1 MAKPRHPEIQP
12 SSSSS
17 STQNNHHTI
26 NLPTMSSQ
34 RTTSTSAATATRTG
48 SAVQSIR
55 NQRPSHF
62 VLFIVSTIT
71 TLFNLFFH
79 IFMFITTLAAFPLLL
94 LALFVVRIA
103 QLVQHGDG
111 YDKAIKLKTLIRAW
125 IRIGTW
131 LLLIS
136 TGLLLILLLVL
147 KHGFS
152 LNRFSRH
159 LEINVV
165 INWCKMVCMISGV
178 YFLVLSSTGFLYLLP
193 RVPLEHSSSGTHV
206 PESIT
211 EVIECLLFLWA
222 VLEVMA
228 RVPVVGRCKLYGLD
242 IERWVEVSI
251 LVLIAHDL
259 ITVSTHL
266 VAWSTRRLVNRHL
279 QPGVDTKSQ
288 WYLFVEELLLR
299 QYLVYYTTGVRKSF
313 SFILSSLLLLFTWV
327 FYFGPRLDDKGVLK
341 FGKWSCFSL
350 VICSLL
356 WLVKS
361 CILLAWEAR
370 VVYDRLSAKI
380 LEGGEVLYFLGVVGR
395 AKCDIFSLLYE
406 DRRCGESHVAC
417 DDEQKEEE
425 EENGG
430 LRRRQ
435 LIGLYI
441 VCVLGVVSVDKY
453 RSKGDQEEEVWDEV
467 NGNKWVK
474 MSTRKRKMVR
484 DELLLLNN
492 GAQTVYNVQQVAQY
506 ILAAKDT
513 LSKEKFISNILD
525 QFSKDE
531 DNREILEKI
540 IDWKDNLNVA
550 ETAEN
555 SNSSL
560 SNGEIAEKKD
570 SRPQDW
576 EYFEKLLKNVHRS
589 EELSF
594 LKLEAWMERAHNKCL
609 QLANT
614 LKSAKEVLDCLN
626 KIMSG
631 SIISAT
637 FIMWLLLTGL
647 ATTKVLVLIAS
658 PLLAATFI
666 FGDTCKALFQ
676 GIIFIYVVHPFDV
689 GDLCVVA
696 DKLRVVKAI
705 GVWKTIFSKVDGV
718 GTREEVIYPNSELA
732 KQVVINH
739 KTEFDWDNWD
749 SYQEFHLGSWHGSNI
764 EDEASQLKKTIE
776 DHLKENEEVYNL
788 IPSSQRVAVLAI
800 KDDIKIA
807 VRLKYKIDSSG
818 DIQEWTYINCLQQ
831 KHKVQSQFD
840 SFMETFVEKY
850 KKELP

>member
-1 MAKPRHPEIQP
+1 MAKQKYSEIQP

-17 STQNNHHTI
+17 SSHHTI
-26 NLPTMSSQ
+26 NLSTMSSQ
-34 RTTSTSAATATRTG
+34 RTSSAAAAIRTA
-48 SAVQSIR
+48 SAVKLIR

-62 VLFIVSTIT
+62 ILFILSTIT
-71 TLFNLFFH
+71 TLINLLFH
-79 IFMFITTLAAFPLLL
+79 IFIFITTLTAFPLLL
-94 LALFVVRIA
+94 ISLFIVRLF
-103 QLVQHGDG
+103 QLIRHGDG

-131 LLLIS
+131 LLLI
-136 TGLLLILLLVL
+136 TTVILLVLLFVL

-152 LNRFSRH
+152 LNRLGRH
-159 LEINVV
+159 FDINVV

-178 YFLVLSSTGFLYLLP
+178 YFLVLSCTGFLYLLP

-211 EVIECLLFLWA
+211 EVIECGLFLWA
-222 VLEVMA
+222 VFEVMN
-228 RVPVVGRCKLYGLD
+228 RVPVFKRFKLYGLG

-251 LVLIAHDL
+251 LVLVGHDL

-327 FYFGPRLDDKGVLK
+327 FYFGSRLDDKDVLK

-356 WLVKS
+356 WMVKS
-361 CILLAWEAR
+361 CVLLAWEAR
-370 VVYDRLSAKI
+370 VVYDRLCSKI
-380 LEGGEVLYFLGVVGR
+380 LEAGEVLYFLGVVGR
-395 AKCDIFSLLYE
+395 ARCDILSLLYD
-406 DRRCGESHVAC
+406 DRRSGEGQVAG
-417 DDEQKEEE
+417 DDRQKEGEA
-425 EENGG
+425 NGG

-453 RSKGDQEEEVWDEV
+453 RSKTDHEEEFLDESD
-467 NGNKWVK
+467 GSCKLMK
-474 MSTRKRKMVR
+474 MSTRKRKIVR
-484 DELLLLNN
+484 DELLLLQIN

-513 LSKEKFISNILD
+513 LSKEKFISKILS
-525 QFSKDE
+525 QFYKDE
-531 DNREILEKI
+531 DNRETVKEI
-540 IDWKDNLNVA
+540 IDWKDYLNVA
-550 ETAEN
+550 EMVGN
-555 SNSSL
+555 LNSSS
-560 SNGEIAEKKD
+560 SNGEIAEHKD

-576 EYFEKLLKNVHRS
+576 EYFEKLLKNVNTS

-647 ATTKVLVLIAS
+647 ATTKVFVLIAS

-689 GDLCVVA
+689 GDLCVISE
-696 DKLRVVKAI
+696 KLRVVKAI

-732 KQVVINH
+732 KEVVINH

-749 SYQEFHLGSWHGSNI
+749 DYKEFHLGSWHGSNI
-764 EDEASQLKKTIE
+764 ADEASQLKKTIE
-776 DHLKENEEVYNL
+776 E
-788 IPSSQRVAVLAI
+788 VAVLAI
-800 KDDIKIA
+800 KGNIKIA

-818 DIQEWTYINCLQQ
+818 DIQEWTYTNCLQQ
-831 KHKVQSQFD
+831 KEEVQSQFN
-840 SFMETFVEKY
+840 SFMATFVEEY